1 MFKIAS
7 SSWVFWC
14 HYIPLRRAFY
24 NLPSTTDLEYDFLNF
39 FLDLQAVHPPHISLK
54 HERTANLH
62 NACMPVCEKELCSI
76 HPPPLQICHLTD
88 CVNHIWIVAFIAHSS
103 LHRIVWRPWHTLTH
117 RCVAFKL
124 EPHTLI
130 ELLSNFSLVK
140 FKEDCMLIPLVI
152 LFQPACSMAHLETQR
167 TFLLFSLYLKI
178 PVSIF
183 KLLILFL
190 SFRKQF
196 TFPNSAYIYRIPK
209 QLNKMQILEIFLEKK
224 MATHS
229 SIPAWR
235 ILWTEEPGGLQSMSS
250 QRVGHD
256 WVTNTHMG

>member
-1 MFKIAS
+1 MI
-7 SSWVFWC
+7 SWIFFWIFRLYTHHIYHLNMKGLQTFIMRAC
-14 HYIPLRRAFY
+14 LCVKRSCVAYI
-24 NLPSTTDLEYDFLNF
+24 
-39 FLDLQAVHPPHISLK
+39 
-54 HERTANLH
+54 H
-62 NACMPVCEKELCSI
+62 NHHHS
-76 HPPPLQICHLTD
+76 QICHLTD

-103 LHRIVWRPWHTLTH
+103 LHRIVWRTWHTLTH
-117 RCVAFKL
+117 RSVAFKF

-130 ELLSNFSLVK
+130 EFLSNFSLVK

-183 KLLILFL
+183 KLLVLFL

-209 QLNKMQILEIFLEKK
+209 QLNKMQIIEIFLEKK

-235 ILWTEEPGGLQSMSS
+235 ILWTEEPGGLLSMGS

-256 WVTNTHMG
+256 WSDLACIALEIFIALDFRGILS